1 MSVATYAGLSMATI
15 LVTGGSGFIGG
26 HFCRKATDL
35 GWNVIVLTRKTIAAA
50 KKLPSTVHC
59 IERLSELD
67 TQQPIDIILNL
78 AGKPL
83 AESRWTAARKQS
95 FVDSRVHTTN
105 QLYQYFSA
113 LEIKPRVMISG
124 SAVGYYGSNNN
135 LLDETGASGDDFS
148 ARLCFDWEASAK
160 QFEGLGCR
168 VCYLRTGIVLGEQGA
183 LAKML
188 PAFKL
193 ALGGP
198 IGDGRQWMSWI
209 HIEDMV
215 SLILYCINS
224 DNLAG
229 PVNAAAPNP
238 VTNRV
243 FSKTLGAALHRPAI
257 FAMPAPVVRLLFG
270 EMGEA
275 LLLQGQAVVPKKL
288 QDSGFEF
295 TYPQLG
301 EALRQLIGRNG

>member
-1 MSVATYAGLSMATI
+1 MTTI
-15 LVTGGSGFIGG
+15 LVSGGSGFIGG
-26 HFCRKATDL
+26 HFCRQATDL
-35 GWNVIVLTRKTIAAA
+35 GWTVIVLTRKSKAAA
-50 KKLPSTVHC
+50 KKLPSTVRC
-59 IERLSELD
+59 IERLSDLD
-67 TQQPIDIILNL
+67 THQPIEVILNL
-78 AGKPL
+78 AGQPL
-83 AESRWTAARKQS
+83 AEGRWTAARKQR
-95 FVDSRVHTTN
+95 FVDSRVDTTT
-105 QLYQYFSA
+105 QLYEYFSVQ
-113 LEIKPRVMISG
+113 EIKPRVMISG
-124 SAVGYYGSNNN
+124 SAVGYYGSSDK
-135 LLDETGASGDDFS
+135 LLDETGSSGDGFS
-148 ARLCFDWEASAK
+148 ERLCFNWEASAK
-160 QFEGLGCR
+160 QFERLGCR
-168 VCYLRTGIVLGEQGA
+168 VCYLRTGIVLGQQGA

-198 IGDGRQWMSWI
+198 IGDGKQWMSWI
-209 HIEDMV
+209 HIEDMIR
-215 SLILYCINS
+215 LILYCINS

-229 PVNAAAPNP
+229 PVNATAPNP

-275 LLLQGQAVVPKKL
+275 LLLQGQLVVPKKL

-301 EALRQLIGRNG
+301 EALRQLIGGNG

>member
-1 MSVATYAGLSMATI
+1 MATI

-26 HFCRKATDL
+26 HFCRQATDL
-35 GWNVIVLTRKTIAAA
+35 GWTVIVLTRKTKAAA
-50 KKLPSTVHC
+50 DRLPSTVHC

-78 AGKPL
+78 AGEPL
-83 AESRWTAARKQS
+83 AEGRWTAARKQS
-95 FVDSRVHTTN
+95 FVDSRVHITN

-113 LEIKPRVMISG
+113 LEIKPKVFISG
-124 SAVGYYGSNNN
+124 SAIGYYGPSDKP
-135 LLDETGASGDDFS
+135 LDETGLTGDGFS
-148 ARLCFDWEASAK
+148 ERLCSNWEASAM

-198 IGDGRQWMSWI
+198 IGDGKQWMSWI

-215 SLILYCINS
+215 SLILFCINS
-224 DNLAG
+224 ATLAG
-229 PVNAAAPNP
+229 PVNATAPNP

-257 FAMPAPVVRLLFG
+257 FPMPAPVVRLLFG

-275 LLLQGQAVVPKKL
+275 LLLEGQSVLPKKL

-295 TYPQLG
+295 KYPQLD
-301 EALRQLIGRNG
+301 EALRQLIGCSG

>member
-1 MSVATYAGLSMATI
+1 MATI

-26 HFCRKATDL
+26 HFCRQATEL
-35 GWNVIVLTRKTIAAA
+35 GWTVIVLTRTSKAAA
-50 KKLPSTVHC
+50 KKLPSTVRC
-59 IERLSELD
+59 IEHLSDLD
-67 TQQPIDIILNL
+67 THQPIEIILNL
-78 AGKPL
+78 AGQPL
-83 AESRWTAARKQS
+83 AEGRWTAERKQR
-95 FVDSRVHTTN
+95 FVDSRVDTTN
-105 QLYQYFSA
+105 QLYEYFSVQ
-113 LEIKPRVMISG
+113 EIKPRVMISG
-124 SAVGYYGSNNN
+124 SAIGYYGSSDK
-135 LLDETGASGDDFS
+135 LLDETEPSGDGFPE
-148 ARLCFDWEASAK
+148 RLCFNWEASAK
-160 QFEGLGCR
+160 QFERLGCR
-168 VCYLRTGIVLGEQGA
+168 VCYLRTGIVLGQQGA

-198 IGDGRQWMSWI
+198 IGDGKQWMSWI
-209 HIEDMV
+209 HIEDMIR
-215 SLILYCINS
+215 LILYCINS

-229 PVNAAAPNP
+229 PVNATAPNP

-275 LLLQGQAVVPKKL
+275 LLLQGQPVVPKKL

-295 TYPQLG
+295 TYPQLS
-301 EALRQLIGRNG
+301 EALRQLIGGNG

>member
-1 MSVATYAGLSMATI
+1 MATI

-35 GWNVIVLTRKTIAAA
+35 GWNVIVLTRKAKAAA
-50 KKLPSTVHC
+50 KKLPSSVYC
-59 IERLSELD
+59 IESLSDLEIH
-67 TQQPIDIILNL
+67 QPIEVILNL
-78 AGKPL
+78 AGQPL
-83 AESRWTAARKQS
+83 TEGRWTAARKQD
-95 FVDSRVHTTN
+95 FVDSRIQTTN
-105 QLYQYFSA
+105 QLYEYFSVQK
-113 LEIKPRVMISG
+113 IKPRVIISG

-135 LLDETGASGDDFS
+135 LLLDETGASGDGFS
-148 ARLCFDWEASAK
+148 ERLCFDWEASAK

-198 IGDGRQWMSWI
+198 IGDGKQWMSWI

-215 SLILYCINS
+215 SLVLYCINS
-224 DNLAG
+224 DNLVG
-229 PVNAAAPNP
+229 PINATAPNP

-243 FSKTLGAALHRPAI
+243 FSKTLGAALNRPAI
-257 FAMPAPVVRLLFG
+257 LAMPAPVVRLLFG

-275 LLLQGQAVVPKKL
+275 LLLQGQSVVPKKL

-301 EALRQLIGRNG
+301 EALRQLVGHNG